1 MVTEKGKAL
10 RAQLALQSA
19 TNPSALE
26 VAPSGATPTMSA
38 PVSVPLSAPTP
49 VPVSVDAAV
58 ATPARL
64 VPENRTPSP
73 SDARAWLK
81 PADPIV
87 FRPPVSP
94 LPTRTSLAG
103 RFLAELEG
111 KPELPQPSAEQRH
124 RLVEW
129 LQHIERALR
138 RLAALALR
146 LTDLRERRQRD
157 DTARCTFL
165 VEGDAARRR
174 RTEARDA
181 VSAWTDTHLWQQRVN
196 RLLSIERKPAELV
209 ALEGAVTS
217 CNTELAFF
225 ERGATDAVHR
235 VAGLDARIAMVDADQ
250 VQTQD
255 SLMGAVQA
263 LHAQEPLYGLVLLT
277 AVEPGHVPAVTA
289 VLPVTPAS
297 PVDAEVTV
305 TLRTPESAL
314 VLKPAQPRVAR
325 PAM

>member
-1 MVTEKGKAL
+1 MPA
-10 RAQLALQSA
+10 A
-19 TNPSALE
+19 T
-26 VAPSGATPTMSA
+26 AP
-38 PVSVPLSAPTP
+38 
-49 VPVSVDAAV
+49 AV
-58 ATPARL
+58 HI
-64 VPENRTPSP
+64 PSP
-73 SDARAWLK
+73 TDARAWLK

-87 FRPPVSP
+87 FRPPVSA
-94 LPTRTSLAG
+94 LPSPTSLAG
-103 RFLAELEG
+103 RFLAELDG
-111 KPELPQPSAEQRH
+111 KPELPPPTPEQRR
-124 RLVEW
+124 RLIAW
-129 LQHIERALR
+129 LQRIEHALR
-138 RLAALALR
+138 RLAALALQ
-146 LTDLRERRQRD
+146 LVDLRERRQRD

-165 VEGDAARRR
+165 VEGDAVRQRRA
-174 RTEARDA
+174 EARDA
-181 VSAWTDTHLWQQRVN
+181 VTAWTATHLWRQRVSQ
-196 RLLSIERKPAELV
+196 LLSIERKPAEL
-209 ALEGAVTS
+209 ATLEGAVTS

-225 ERGATDAVHR
+225 ERGATDAAHR
-235 VAGLDARIAMVDADQ
+235 VAGLDARIATVEADQ

-297 PVDAEVTV
+297 PVDAEVAV